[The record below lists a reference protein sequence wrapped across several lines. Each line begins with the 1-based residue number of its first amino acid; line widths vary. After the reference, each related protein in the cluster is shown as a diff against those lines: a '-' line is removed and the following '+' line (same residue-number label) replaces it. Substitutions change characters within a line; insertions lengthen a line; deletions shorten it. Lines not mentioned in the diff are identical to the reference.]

1 MPLNPDQ
8 EEFMQKSLLIA
19 RLIWLFLCFVA
30 PLTIIIIYYFQV
42 LHGDVAGFLTGFG
55 MVPWKNSII
64 FLILLMSLITAIAT
78 VILPEIFS
86 KNIKFKY
93 RSIFN
98 RLIVRHSIT
107 CSFIDLFAIYGLVLG
122 NTLGPNLAS
131 LSLVFMSV
139 PMIVGCIIFPNQN
152 DWRYLFELEHEH
164 S

>member
-1 MPLNPDQ
+1 
-8 EEFMQKSLLIA
+8 
-19 RLIWLFLCFVA
+19 
-30 PLTIIIIYYFQV
+30 
-42 LHGDVAGFLTGFG
+42 